1 MNDELWSLDDSKKTP
16 DEIYFEEL
24 STEGY
29 RVMEVL
35 AILLD
40 DKKISDNT
48 IIQIGAQSNWLW
60 IDKFKKL
67 DSFKLFA
74 EREFNKAKSETEKME
89 KQVQALIRD
98 IPVFNKMCIHNIAY
112 IADFSNQMVAT
123 GQRLQ
128 DAELQLRKCVRAVKC
143 GQYDNRKVL
152 EVYRSIQDH
161 DAVLIRIVGDEVG
174 KYWDYSEV
182 LAERKGGKA

>member
-16 DEIYFEEL
+16 DEIYFGEL
-24 STEGY
+24 STEGF

-74 EREFNKAKSETEKME
+74 EREFNKAKS
-89 KQVQALIRD
+89 
-98 IPVFNKMCIHNIAY
+98 
-112 IADFSNQMVAT
+112 
-123 GQRLQ
+123 
-128 DAELQLRKCVRAVKC
+128 
-143 GQYDNRKVL
+143 
-152 EVYRSIQDH
+152 
-161 DAVLIRIVGDEVG
+161 
-174 KYWDYSEV
+174 
-182 LAERKGGKA
+182 